1 MSRCTCA
8 LDTCLHFQKCSGILR
23 SILARRLH
31 KLPDCMWITGSWKKC
46 ASTNHAATMTVAT
59 SITVRTLKRTT
70 QDCIHTV
77 WQGFVRYLA
86 PHVPSPPACSV
97 LFSQSSR
104 ESPSGICRQG
114 MYSLAQAEESLH
126 ASLWFSTESECGPTD
141 DGSVCACCTT
151 IEHERLQ
158 RFKQDASSCRSR
170 DPFCVEMDVA
180 PNSAL
185 SNPLRRCRRY
195 THPFPPFLVEKDAAR
210 VSCMASVTAGEIM
223 CWKT

>member
-1 MSRCTCA
+1 MSRCTCT
-8 LDTCLHFQKCSGILR
+8 LDTCLQTKKCSGILR

-46 ASTNHAATMTVAT
+46 ASTNHAVTMTVAT
-59 SITVRTLKRTT
+59 SILVRTLKRTT

-86 PHVPSPPACSV
+86 PHVPSPPAYSV

-126 ASLWFSTESECGPTD
+126 ASLWFSTGELVWPNRRPMCLRMLHDHRARRT
-141 DGSVCACCTT
+141 A
-151 IEHERLQ
+151 
-158 RFKQDASSCRSR
+158 
-170 DPFCVEMDVA
+170 PFQT
-180 PNSAL
+180 
-185 SNPLRRCRRY
+185 RRI
-195 THPFPPFLVEKDAAR
+195 LV
-210 VSCMASVTAGEIM
+210 
-223 CWKT
+223 